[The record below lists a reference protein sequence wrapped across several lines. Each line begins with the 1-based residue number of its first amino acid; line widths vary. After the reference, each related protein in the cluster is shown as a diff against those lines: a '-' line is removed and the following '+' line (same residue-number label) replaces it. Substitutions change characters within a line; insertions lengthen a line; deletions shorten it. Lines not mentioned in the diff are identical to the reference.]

1 MLKKKIFLFA
11 LFLLLLFALLSYQSM
26 KGESR
31 FADFPFHPL
40 RMLEMASSAV
50 TQKINNIIH
59 TYVMI
64 IGKEAENKKLLR
76 TIEGHESELNR
87 FSELEHENERFRKIL
102 KLESARRDYVATA
115 EVFARDPTN
124 WFQVFWINKGKSSG
138 IEKDMV
144 AVTPTGPVGKV
155 SRVFEADSS
164 ITLITDVNSSVAA
177 RLQSSRIEGMLEGR
191 GDDICILK
199 YVSKEADVKS
209 GEKIITSGLDGI
221 YPKGLLIGYISKVTK
236 EEGEMFKGIEVRLA
250 QDLGAVEEVV
260 ILKK

>member
-1 MLKKKIFLFA
+1 MLKKQLFLFA
-11 LFLLLLFALLSYQSM
+11 LFVLLVLALLSYQSM
-26 KGESR
+26 QGKSR

-40 RMLEMASSAV
+40 RMLEQASSSV
-50 TQKINNIIH
+50 TNKIDTIIN

-64 IGKEAENKKLLR
+64 IGKEAENKRLLR
-76 TIEGHESELNR
+76 TIEGHEAELNR
-87 FSELEHENERFRKIL
+87 FMEMEHENERLRKVLNL
-102 KLESARRDYVATA
+102 KSERRDYIATA
-115 EVFARDPTN
+115 DIYARDPTN
-124 WFQVFWINKGKSSG
+124 WFQVFWINKGKNSG

-155 SRVFEADSS
+155 NRVFEGESS

-177 RLQSSRIEGMLEGR
+177 RIQSSRLDGMLEGR

-199 YVSKEADVKS
+199 YVSKEAEVKS

-221 YPKGLLIGYISKVTK
+221 YPEGLLIGYVSKVTR
-236 EEGEMFKGIEVRLA
+236 EEGEMFKVIEITLA
-250 QDLGAVEEVV
+250 QDLGTVEEVM